1 MTSMPGFTR
10 PGSTGC
16 WSVVKKRKP
25 KHRRCTKCHKW
36 FLCSSFRG
44 FPVKRCPAC
53 RRQAIVQYFA
63 RYEPGAI
70 ALRSRSHRI
79 ALPVSLQV
87 VLGLQSRS
95 FEEME
100 KRAAFPAA
108 PVNLVERAII
118 PERN

>member
-1 MTSMPGFTR
+1 MTCTSVSTR
-10 PGSTGC
+10 PGSTGY
-16 WSVVKKRKP
+16 WIVMKKRGP

-44 FPVKRCPAC
+44 FQVKRCPAC
-53 RRQAIVQYFA
+53 RRHAIVQYFA

-79 ALPVSLQV
+79 ALPISLQV
-87 VLGLQSRS
+87 ALGIQSRS

-108 PVNLVERAII
+108 PVNLTERAII
-118 PERN
+118 SQRN